1 MGGAVASGQ
10 QVLVEPSVG
19 VANTNTI
26 VLTPTAFNQ
35 FPAFDGTDVTITLS
49 GFTLSSTAMVSGRVS
64 MQNVAGGGTSVN
76 QAIYM
81 PTGMHTTTT
90 TRLAITRPFPG
101 VTNTVATVG
110 FTTTSAIVSG
120 DVIRIFFPN
129 GFFINAPS
137 VTTCDATTSSYSL
150 SATDGASS
158 CNQLTTNV
166 IVNDSPTT
174 NYLDVT
180 YTTGTSAAGAQSIV
194 LSGMT
199 LSTAAVPS
207 SNTFYVVTTTDT
219 CSAGMIATGA
229 ISNANP
235 GGPGASPS
243 TGASAALSAAVAVMC
258 TLLFW
263 L

>member
-10 QVLVEPSVG
+10 QVLVEPS

-64 MQNVAGGGTSVN
+64 MQNVASIGSGTWVN

-120 DVIRIFFPN
+120 NVIRIFFPN

-158 CNQLTTNV
+158 CNQLTTGV
-166 IVNDSPTT
+166 IVNNSPTT
-174 NYLDVT
+174 SYLDVT

-199 LSTAAVPS
+199 LSTTAVPS
-207 SNTFYVVTTTDT
+207 SPTFYVVTTTDT

-235 GGPGASPS
+235 GGPGVPPS